1 MTRWSLI
8 LESAGWFDAK
18 SYKHAQGMRVR
29 RLTVFGLVLMFG
41 SGIYTMWHNQVI
53 GSQDVV
59 VALPFTNISITLMT
73 NARLT
78 VPLLLGALTFWL
90 SWRVVNYPV
99 FADFLI
105 ATEAEINKVSWTPR
119 ARLIQD
125 TIVVLASV
133 LIITLFLF
141 VVDVFWGWI
150 LSRQMVGILPSDEEQ
165 AKTLSNTKQV
175 NTSEY

>member
-1 MTRWSLI
+1 
-8 LESAGWFDAK
+8 
-18 SYKHAQGMRVR
+18 
-29 RLTVFGLVLMFG
+29 
-41 SGIYTMWHNQVI
+41 
-53 GSQDVV
+53 
-59 VALPFTNISITLMT
+59 
-73 NARLT
+73 
-78 VPLLLGALTFWL
+78 
-90 SWRVVNYPV
+90 VNYPV

-133 LIITLFLF
+133 VIITLFLF

-150 LSRQMVGILPSDEEQ
+150 LSRQVVGILPSDEEQ
-165 AKTLSNTKQV
+165 AKTLNNTRQI